1 MFCGKCG
8 SEIPEGANVCPNCG
22 TEVAPATNGA
32 PVSGAT
38 PDLEKISL
46 FIGLISLF
54 MATLGAILWGVP
66 MALVALAGGIVG
78 LVMSI
83 NVKKQSNDA
92 KGQTAFILCLLAVVF
107 GALMAVGC
115 FVCGFISCGAGCYG
129 CLGTRCVANQA
140 ARELERELNDLYKS
154 LY

>member
-22 TEVAPATNGA
+22 TEVAPATNSA
-32 PVSGAT
+32 PASGSA
-38 PDLEKISL
+38 PDMEKIAL
-46 FIGLISLF
+46 LVGMISLF
-54 MATLGAILWGVP
+54 MSTLGALLWGTP

-92 KGQTAFILCLLAVVF
+92 KGQAAFTLSLLAVVF
-107 GALMAVGC
+107 GAIMAVGC
-115 FVCGFISCGAGCYG
+115 VICGVISCGAGCYG
-129 CLGTRCVANQA
+129 CLGTKCVADQA